1 MSVFTVSAASSQSN
15 HQQYAIDF
23 VGQAVDNNFSVL
35 RSLPM
40 ASSIIAVIVRY
51 VNSTE
56 MN

>member
-15 HQQYAIDF
+15 HQQYAIDV

-35 RSLPM
+35 RSLPK